1 MFSLFLFVSSI
12 KMTSTSSLSCFTQDL
27 FHLQLFNS
35 NSDRF
40 SKFSPWF
47 QRQPNLVI
55 WSFPRFHSHGQH
67 HLYFILAFIKFY
79 QTSDQVLFYRIARL
93 KELVKLTRLFQRNPW
108 IIKFTP
114 AGIIHYQRT
123 IPATNCPKYGNASAM
138 ARINLLW
145 ISAYKM
151 VTKCFELS

>member
-67 HLYFILAFIKFY
+67 HPYFILAFIKFY

-93 KELVKLTRLFQRNPW
+93 KELVKLTRLFHRNPW
-108 IIKFTP
+108 IMIYPSRYNSLSENYSCNQLSKIWQCFSY
-114 AGIIHYQRT
+114 G
-123 IPATNCPKYGNASAM
+123 TNKSFMNFSCPK
-138 ARINLLW
+138 
-145 ISAYKM
+145 
-151 VTKCFELS
+151 VT